1 MMKHV
6 TMKHVLLGSLL
17 LLGLPLPGNAAHAEK
32 HALLVGV
39 GVYKN
44 PKANLPGIDKD
55 IAMAQQIAI
64 RQGFKPENTLLLR
77 DDQATLGNM
86 RQALGW
92 LAKNTAPNDE
102 VFIYVSSHGSHIRD
116 RNGDEDDGQDE
127 TLYLH
132 DGHLIDDE
140 LHVLLSRIPS
150 RYMRIMVDACHSGTG
165 TRTVSPNRY
174 RVKNGHIKSWV
185 EKADYSPASGYDL
198 PAVDVL
204 APAQNYVA
212 IAAAQDNQQ
221 SLASDDGSVFT
232 RAVLDVVEEA
242 RDRQEQ
248 PSWQTVF
255 NRIRQRMGEIETSFT
270 PNLDG
275 NLALAQE
282 KISFVPLNTASPA
295 YYPTTSAFAQEATA
309 RPQGVALAAPA
320 LASTAMPVA
329 VAIKPA
335 TLPAVASTQPV
346 TLPGTA
352 VQAAVASGT
361 TRPQPVPVVAMVQPV
376 ARPEPVVPV
385 TASVV
390 AVINKPPKPS
400 VAVADTT
407 TAMPVT
413 PASSKPAVPLVVN
426 TISPASISEF
436 NLMWQEVA
444 AYARHAPEKV
454 KIRSP
459 VYIQEQQLLNFTV
472 DVPKAGYLYIVSVG
486 PTDNTTLLSPNQLTL
501 DRKVMV
507 KTVAFPEA
515 GKFVIR
521 AGAPLGK
528 TMLAAFLSPV
538 QLNWQDQAFGNK
550 DNHGEISSL
559 FGKLPL
565 SAIRDL
571 GRLKSYAADYM
582 EVDIQPKQ

>member
-1 MMKHV
+1 M
-6 TMKHVLLGSLL
+6 MKHVLLGFLL
-17 LLGLPLPGNAAHAEK
+17 LLGLPLLGNAAHAGK
-32 HALLVGV
+32 YALLVGV

-55 IAMAQQIAI
+55 IDMAQQIAI

-127 TLYLH
+127 TLYLY

-150 RYMRIMVDACHSGTG
+150 RDMRIIVDACHSGTG
-165 TRTVSPNRY
+165 TRTLSPNRY

-198 PAVDVL
+198 PTVDVL

-221 SLASDDGSVFT
+221 SLASDNGSVFT
-232 RAVLDVVEEA
+232 RAVLDVIEDA

-255 NRIRQRMGEIETSFT
+255 NRIKQRMDEIETSFT
-270 PNLDG
+270 PNMDG

-282 KISFVPLNTASPA
+282 RIRFVSLNTASPA
-295 YYPTTSAFAQEATA
+295 SYMLASTFAQQATA
-309 RPQGVALAAPA
+309 WPQAIAVAAPA
-320 LASTAMPVA
+320 LASTAMPAA
-329 VAIKPA
+329 VAIKPV
-335 TLPAVASTQPV
+335 TLPVATTAQPV
-346 TLPGTA
+346 TPPDQA
-352 VQAAVASGT
+352 VQPIVVNSAINSQ
-361 TRPQPVPVVAMVQPV
+361 PQPVPVVAP
-376 ARPEPVVPV
+376 AGPAVPV
-385 TASVV
+385 TL
-390 AVINKPPKPS
+390 
-400 VAVADTT
+400 
-407 TAMPVT
+407 
-413 PASSKPAVPLVVN
+413 ASSPPAAPLAVN
-426 TISPASISEF
+426 TTSPASVSEF

-444 AYARHAPEKV
+444 AYARRAPEKV
-454 KIRSP
+454 KIRAP
-459 VYIQEQQLLNFTV
+459 AYIQEQQLLNFTV

-486 PTDNTTLLSPNQLTL
+486 PTDNTTLLSPNQLTQ

-507 KTVAFPEA
+507 RTVAFPEA

-550 DNHGEISSL
+550 DNHGEISRL